1 MRSLSVSL
9 AGLRA
14 GSALAVDGALQRLR
28 GSEEDSNFARREAR
42 LFVTELGKL
51 KGTYVKIGQML
62 AMLGEHFLPPVL
74 TDALHDL
81 ESQTEALPWKSIE
94 PDLRAAL
101 GHSGQLL
108 DRYTRDLP
116 DTTAALRTR
125 EALTECADRY
135 LARCRRAAQN
145 NNTQGAHS

>member
-1 MRSLSVSL
+1 MSHRDVMHN
-9 AGLRA
+9 ARRA
-14 GSALAVDGALQRLR
+14 
-28 GSEEDSNFARREAR
+28 FARAP
-42 LFVTELGKL
+42 VTN
-51 KGTYVKIGQML
+51 
-62 AMLGEHFLPPVL
+62 
-74 TDALHDL
+74 
-81 ESQTEALPWKSIE
+81 
-94 PDLRAAL
+94 DLRAAL

-145 NNTQGAHS
+145 NRPQGAHP